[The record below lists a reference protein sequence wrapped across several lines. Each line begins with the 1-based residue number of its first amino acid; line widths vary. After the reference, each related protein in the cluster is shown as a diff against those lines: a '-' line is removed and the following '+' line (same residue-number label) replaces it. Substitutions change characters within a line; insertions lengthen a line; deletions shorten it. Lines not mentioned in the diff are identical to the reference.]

1 MGGQP
6 FYTAHVQLS
15 NTQEGHE
22 IHGIAPFGLLV
33 YGYGSRTS
41 YMYPGG
47 LDLHIV
53 SIPPPPPINLTG
65 RGAIE
70 RTRHS
75 CAAGV
80 TGKSGRESIC
90 L

>member
-1 MGGQP
+1 
-6 FYTAHVQLS
+6 VQLS

-22 IHGIAPFGLLV
+22 IHGIFPFGLLV

-53 SIPPPPPINLTG
+53 AIPPPPP
-65 RGAIE
+65 
-70 RTRHS
+70 
-75 CAAGV
+75 V
-80 TGKSGRESIC
+80 K
-90 L
+90 